1 MKFVIVPVKDLS
13 MAKERLSSLLSQ
25 HQRTELAH
33 AMLED
38 VLRALKG
45 SRLADRKFIV
55 TLDKKAIEMANA
67 IGIEV
72 IVEAEQNGESA
83 SVDYASGLSIDMGAT
98 SVLVIPGDAPLITSE
113 DIDFVLDKEKDCPS
127 IVFVPARDEYGT
139 NAILRKPP
147 GAIPSMFGE
156 DSFNKHKN
164 EAEKKNIPYECY
176 ENPRIGLDI
185 DRPEDLVELVSQK
198 SDTRTYGELERLN
211 LIEKIKEASGD

>member
-1 MKFVIVPVKDLS
+1 
-13 MAKERLSSLLSQ
+13 MAKERLSSLLPQ
-25 HQRTELAH
+25 HQRTELAY

-83 SVDYASGLSIDMGAT
+83 SVDYASRLSIDMGAT

-113 DIDFVLDKEKDCPS
+113 DIDFVLDKEKDSPS

-147 GAIPSMFGE
+147 DAIPSMFGE

-198 SDTRTYGELERLN
+198 SDTRTYGELERLS